1 MLKLKRGQTLIE
13 TITAVTIISMSL
25 VAILSLGTISIY
37 YGTQSKEEVIASNL
51 AREGI
56 EIVRTIR
63 DSNWLD
69 PDKGAFE
76 NLPDGNWII
85 NYDDTAILLGGTVD
99 PTADS
104 SDITYCNKCVLFFN
118 NFYQHTGGSST
129 PYKRLVKIE
138 PTVPANPDIKHITS
152 TVSWTIK
159 NRPRSYSLET
169 YLTDWR

>member
-1 MLKLKRGQTLIE
+1 MFKFKDGQTLIE

-69 PDKGAFE
+69 PDKSAF
-76 NLPDGNWII
+76 DGISDGDWIVEY
-85 NYDDTAILLGGTVD
+85 NNTSLSVA
-99 PTADS
+99 ADS
-104 SDITYCNKCVLFFN
+104 GSITNCNNCVLFFN
-118 NFYQHTGGSST
+118 NFYQHTASGSST
-129 PYKRLVKIE
+129 PYKRLVKVE
-138 PTVPANPDIKHITS
+138 PTANPDIKHITS
-152 TVSWTIK
+152 TVLWTIK
-159 NRPRSYSLET
+159 TRVRSYSLET